1 MALIKSISGIRG
13 VFGQTLNKEIASNYS
28 ISFAENQPKGTILL
42 SQDTRPHGIILY
54 NSILESLTKYG
65 FDVLDC
71 GVIPTPTAQFIIKDK
86 ESIPYYKIS
95 GRILDQTTNSPIP
108 HTNVF
113 ISNSSLGD
121 ISNHDGIFSISNI
134 CFVMNGNFK
143 L

>member
-13 VFGQTLNKEIASNYS
+13 VFGQTLNKEIASDYS

-86 ESIPYYKIS
+86 NIAGGIVITASHNPVEWNGLKFLDNDGCFLNADKFLSYQHLKNSHHYLKI
-95 GRILDQTTNSPIP
+95 
-108 HTNVF
+108 
-113 ISNSSLGD
+113 
-121 ISNHDGIFSISNI
+121 
-134 CFVMNGNFK
+134 
-143 L
+143 